1 MGIPA
6 QGAAFKIFKAF
17 TPPSKGRGLS
27 SLLSQATR
35 SWNLFLVFEQQLI
48 HNNYFNNTK
57 NAEVRLQIRTTKSMK
72 AKRTTSS
79 LSRLPFHPRSGRLMT
94 KTGMERSKLLS
105 S

>member
-17 TPPSKGRGLS
+17 TPSLEGALS
-27 SLLSQATR
+27 SLLSQATG

-48 HNNYFNNTK
+48 PTTTSTTK